1 MPCNGLESL
10 VAVSKHSSLRDVE
23 LYLTESVT
31 EEMLDGLLLD
41 DKVTWPSSLVRARV
55 RSHSLCYE
63 FNKKKS
69 RHWSKQRL

>member
-1 MPCNGLESL
+1 MHCDGLESL
-10 VAVSKHSSLRDVE
+10 VAVSKHSSLRFVD
-23 LYLTESVT
+23 LTMTESVT

-41 DKVTWPSSLVRARV
+41 DKVTWPSSLVTASV